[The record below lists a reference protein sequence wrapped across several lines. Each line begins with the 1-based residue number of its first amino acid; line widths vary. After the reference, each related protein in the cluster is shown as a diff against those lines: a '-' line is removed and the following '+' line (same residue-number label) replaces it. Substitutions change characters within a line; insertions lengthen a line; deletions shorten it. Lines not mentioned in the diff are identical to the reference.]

1 MRTLCGYGSLCLFPG
16 SINTRFPG
24 LDNYSQLHIAMRRGD
39 LRAAQLLL
47 AGGADVDAL
56 DSYGNSPLMY
66 WPVVT
71 AEPEEL
77 VLDLVGALL
86 AQVGGGGWGMC
97 AGADADACWCCS
109 GTASRAAD
117 G

>member
-1 MRTLCGYGSLCLFPG
+1 MRTLCGYGSLDLFPE

-39 LRAAQLLL
+39 LRAMQLLL

-66 WPVVT
+66 WPVAP
-71 AEPEEL
+71 AEPEEV
-77 VLDLVGALL
+77 VLDLAGALL
-86 AQVGGGGWGMC
+86 AHVSI
-97 AGADADACWCCS
+97 ACCL
-109 GTASRAAD
+109 AQL
-117 G
+117 